1 MARGLLGI
9 VAGYIIFAGSAVL
22 LFLISRHGPHAP
34 ASSGFLVFSVVYGIV
49 FAFLA
54 GYVAAAIAGLG
65 GMLYAMGVAI
75 AIAAG
80 ALVSLIARPGKGA
93 IWSQVAAL
101 LLMAPAALVGGYV
114 RTQQRQEVD

>member
-22 LFLISRHGPHAP
+22 LFLISRHDPHAP

>member
-22 LFLISRHGPHAP
+22 LFLISRHDPHAP

-114 RTQQRQEVD
+114 RTRQRQEVD